1 MVVPIALGA
10 AALWI
15 YFRRSRGL
23 PILPHF
29 GHVPHVEV
37 LTPGGPALVPATT
50 QVIPVTALSPQGAL
64 SLAQAAAQAQ
74 VGDPGIH
81 APRYLLGGGLGSAAQ
96 GALGSFDVLDY
107 VSAPRGLERDE
118 LGIYRSRLSRP
129 FGAR

>member
-74 VGDPGIH
+74 VGDPGI
-81 APRYLLGGGLGSAAQ
+81 GGGLGSAAQ